1 MHLRKY
7 VRYVCGILPKVSIT
21 SHKIN
26 KYARHPE
33 KTTVEK
39 KYKDIHKL
47 LKSTMKNFKIE
58 FIVGGAENIPE
69 NTNVLFVSNHQ
80 SMMDAVSFLGYFERP
95 VSFLSKIEVKKYP
108 IIGKIVTGLDGVF
121 MDRSNMRQEIKS
133 IRRVTELLENNP
145 ERSFIIFPEGTR
157 TKDKDYK
164 IGEFKAGAL
173 KPAYR
178 ANKPIIPIAIYGT
191 FRILNPNVQLK
202 RYPVQ
207 IQFLKPHN
215 IEEFDN
221 ITTTEMS
228 DIIHDEIAREV
239 ERMHERDEKLLKK
252 YKKGKLVK

>member
-7 VRYVCGILPKVSIT
+7 VRYVCGILPKVSVT

-164 IGEFKAGAL
+164 IGEF
-173 KPAYR
+173 
-178 ANKPIIPIAIYGT
+178 I
-191 FRILNPNVQLK
+191 
-202 RYPVQ
+202 
-207 IQFLKPHN
+207 KPHN

-228 DIIHDEIAREV
+228 NIIHDEIAREV
-239 ERMHERDEKLLKK
+239 ERMHERDKKLLKK

>member
-33 KTTVEK
+33 KTSVDK

-47 LKSTMKNFKIE
+47 LKSTMKNFRIE

-80 SMMDAVSFLGYFERP
+80 SMMDAVSFLGYFEKP

-157 TKDKDYK
+157 TKDPDHK

-178 ANKPIIPIAIYGT
+178 ANKPIVPIAIYGT
-191 FRILNPNVQLK
+191 FRILNPNVHLK

-228 DIIHDEIAREV
+228 DIIHDEIAKEV
-239 ERMHERDEKLLKK
+239 ERMHLRDEKLLIK